1 MLTLSNI
8 LTLFRIDVLFLSVS
22 AQQGGLAFLLLLFVG
37 VLVVDL
43 NVEIPELPT
52 HLGLLEELVLLFFS
66 FGGVGFAILRFFRRL
81 CLGRVFFRNL
91 LSPETF
97 EGLDDFFD
105 VIADIV
111 ALSRRALEN
120 GVKRQDGLVVFF
132 VLQVGDDF
140 ASKHEEAARHLRDVF
155 FFVAFFNIG
164 LIFIQEFDHC
174 TWLFANFSEFFN
186 DFLFAA
192 IVRNLKCSVDNVLY
206 EEINL
211 ILLFLECIRQWLRFP
226 VLQVKILLH
235 LNFVRVLARLVG
247 IVMEIFGLEEHV
259 ASHELVQI
267 IVQFSVIG
275 MSAPGDESALL
286 GKNGERQALT
296 LKVQQQVLALT
307 FGIVELFVF
316 TLLFDKQVIVGE
328 ISTFRSRFCGCIEFF
343 ERFLSRVSIRNFLI
357 RLLDDGNGNDLEFT
371 KRFIYQRLPVDDF
384 IRCSARLVLGT
395 STVDFSS
402 HFTKF
407 GSFFVFAYHLVFDEF
422 DSFFV
427 IFFLVELPEVDKR
440 HFFTSVV
447 ILYDTA
453 GGGFGLILCK
463 K

>member
-22 AQQGGLAFLLLLFVG
+22 AQQGGLAFLLFLFVG

-66 FGGVGFAILRFFRRL
+66 FGGVGFAILRFFLL
-81 CLGRVFFRNL
+81 CLVRVFCRNL

-97 EGLDDFFD
+97 EGLDDFLN

-164 LIFIQEFDHC
+164 LIFIHEFDLF
-174 TWLFANFSEFFN
+174 TWLFANLSEFVN
-186 DFLFAA
+186 DFLFAG
-192 IVRNLKCSVDNVLY
+192 IVRNLKCSFDNVVY
-206 EEINL
+206 EEFNL
-211 ILLFLECIRQWLRFP
+211 ILLFLECILQWLRFP

-235 LNFVRVLARLVG
+235 LNFVRVLSRLVG

-395 STVDFSS
+395 STVDFSR
-402 HFTKF
+402 HFFK
-407 GSFFVFAYHLVFDEF
+407 VAYHLVFDEF
-422 DSFFV
+422 DSFVV